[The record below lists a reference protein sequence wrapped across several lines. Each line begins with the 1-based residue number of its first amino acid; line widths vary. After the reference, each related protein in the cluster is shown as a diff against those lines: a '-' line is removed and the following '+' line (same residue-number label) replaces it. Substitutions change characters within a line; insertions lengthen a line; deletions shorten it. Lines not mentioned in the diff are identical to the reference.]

1 MVPLLRIGLLV
12 SHSYSF
18 YRDILHGIRA
28 YAEVHPDW
36 RFVAV
41 TEEGRRLKW
50 RGSDRPHGLIASIN
64 TLPIAQ
70 AMQTWHRPLVNVSA
84 VLPNLPWPRV
94 AVDNDRI
101 GRMAARHLLERRL
114 RSFAFVGHGEHLYSL
129 EREAA
134 FRAELRAAGIG
145 LTSYHAKKS
154 RPFEPN
160 RWFWYLDR
168 RIESWLLKLPKPVG
182 ILAAADSWGM
192 ELTEVCHQLS
202 LRIPEDV
209 AVVGVD
215 NDDLYTVFARPT
227 LSSVALPS
235 RQIGYEAAA
244 LLDQLLAGK
253 RPAKDPVLLPPTH
266 VHVRRSSDVLA
277 INNQDVIAA
286 VRFIKE
292 RAHLPLGVDDV
303 LREIPLSRRS
313 LERQFREC
321 LGCGIAEE
329 IRRVHVER
337 GQRLLLETD
346 SSLPLIAEQSGFT
359 SARQMMDVFR
369 RDVGLSPHEFRK
381 QYYQQD

>member
-1 MVPLLRIGLLV
+1 LL
-12 SHSYSF
+12 
-18 YRDILHGIRA
+18 A
-28 YAEVHPDW
+28 
-36 RFVAV
+36 
-41 TEEGRRLKW
+41 
-50 RGSDRPHGLIASIN
+50 
-64 TLPIAQ
+64 
-70 AMQTWHRPLVNVSA
+70 
-84 VLPNLPWPRV
+84 
-94 AVDNDRI
+94 
-101 GRMAARHLLERRL
+101 
-114 RSFAFVGHGEHLYSL
+114 
-129 EREAA
+129 
-134 FRAELRAAGIG
+134 
-145 LTSYHAKKS
+145 
-154 RPFEPN
+154 
-160 RWFWYLDR
+160 
-168 RIESWLLKLPKPVG
+168 
-182 ILAAADSWGM
+182 
-192 ELTEVCHQLS
+192 
-202 LRIPEDV
+202 
-209 AVVGVD
+209 
-215 NDDLYTVFARPT
+215 
-227 LSSVALPS
+227 
-235 RQIGYEAAA
+235 
-244 LLDQLLAGK
+244 QLLAGK

-286 VRFIKE
+286 VRFIQE